1 MKLRLLKIVLW
12 FKGLRRL
19 WVLTTVEDNLNSLV
33 FQVKDNKT
41 IITYMIDDTRK
52 DRNRIKALEERVGK

>member
-33 FQVKDNKT
+33 FKVKDNKT

-52 DRNRIKALEERVGK
+52 DRNRITALEEREGK